1 MKSSRCTGSSSKPQQ
16 HRAQRCF
23 SFQVLSA
30 QEMFSK
36 RGLCVWREFLQLH
49 PDPAVCRVPPCKQ
62 KIQPEIILL
71 NIFFL
76 YHSGVKREGIK
87 TRTALKTPVRHAE
100 YHKLRLSD
108 CIYLTEQED
117 DFFFFF
123 YHFLCLT
130 EGVDWLHNILC
141 EAAGTE
147 RVCHM
152 FCASTSVKKTRT
164 VRQWTNSAECKEGGE
179 TELLIICTATSNSHL
194 HIQYVGVDGVKETS
208 WYQNA
213 NQHS

>member
-117 DFFFFF
+117 DFYFFLPLPVFNRRCGLTAQ
-123 YHFLCLT
+123 HPVRSRWHRTRLSHVLCQH
-130 EGVDWLHNILC
+130 EC
-141 EAAGTE
+141 EENTD
-147 RVCHM
+147 C
-152 FCASTSVKKTRT
+152 KT
-164 VRQWTNSAECKEGGE
+164 VN
-179 TELLIICTATSNSHL
+179 
-194 HIQYVGVDGVKETS
+194 
-208 WYQNA
+208 
-213 NQHS
+213 